1 MNTEDDDFCSIR
13 FTFLLIMVILNVVS
27 SLFLSTLIVILVI
40 IDCDII
46 IINCDT
52 IDIINCDLLRI
63 LYFSVIQSW

>member
-1 MNTEDDDFCSIR
+1 MNIEDDDFCSIR

-40 IDCDII
+40 SDCDII